1 MIEALEASKTEYEG
15 RGLDFEGDLV
25 KLYAQ
30 LRQTMLEN
38 YEQTDFG
45 PTAVSEPTKSME
57 EMSKEEFKEHKKNA
71 GGQQKAIN
79 LGYDWIKAKV
89 KKLRSNFQKAV
100 AEGTR
105 SGRALRCILISSA
118 AFNNKRHNEADHERK
133 IWTSCMFHV
142 HIHADLKSRTG
153 LM

>member
-1 MIEALEASKTEYEG
+1 M
-15 RGLDFEGDLV
+15 

-71 GGQQKAIN
+71 DDQQKAIN
-79 LGYDWIKAKV
+79 LGYDRIKAKV
-89 KKLRSNFQKAV
+89 KKRRSNFQKAV

-133 IWTSCMFHV
+133 I
-142 HIHADLKSRTG
+142 
-153 LM
+153 